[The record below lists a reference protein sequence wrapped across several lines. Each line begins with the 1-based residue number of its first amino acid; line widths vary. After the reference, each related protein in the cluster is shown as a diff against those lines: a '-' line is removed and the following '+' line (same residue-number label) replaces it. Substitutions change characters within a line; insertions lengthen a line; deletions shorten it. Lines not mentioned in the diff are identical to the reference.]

1 MDRLAWEQEREQ
13 LLDQIHRFRIS
24 AEGLE
29 VAVVR
34 ERKEKEVSVAER
46 LGYCSEFGFVYFTTS
61 SDLVAD
67 CHSCP
72 HPHPFCSAR
81 AVLGQ

>member
-1 MDRLAWEQEREQ
+1 MFVFVYVYVYVSECVCACVCVASAGCWNPTLPLPSCSQMDRRAWEQEREQ

-34 ERKEKEVSVAER
+34 ERKEKEVR
-46 LGYCSEFGFVYFTTS
+46 LLC
-61 SDLVAD
+61 
-67 CHSCP
+67 C
-72 HPHPFCSAR
+72 
-81 AVLGQ
+81 

>member
-1 MDRLAWEQEREQ
+1 MSNGRGVHAPVNRCFCCAPLCVAPQADRAAWEQEREQ

-34 ERKEKEVSVAER
+34 ERKEKEVWDGTLTA
-46 LGYCSEFGFVYFTTS
+46 
-61 SDLVAD
+61 
-67 CHSCP
+67 P
-72 HPHPFCSAR
+72 
-81 AVLGQ
+81 